1 VLAQRLVRE
10 ARRARFAPSLSGDE
24 RVEAK
29 AALEKF
35 DRAGLEVFQLILR
48 REERRRASRAS

>member
-1 VLAQRLVRE
+1 MLKD
-10 ARRARFAPSLSGDE
+10 PSLSGDE
-24 RVEAK
+24 RIEAK

-48 REERRRASRAS
+48 RDERRRASRAS

>member
-1 VLAQRLVRE
+1 MLND
-10 ARRARFAPSLSGDE
+10 PSLSGDE
-24 RVEAK
+24 RIEAK

-48 REERRRASRAS
+48 GGRYRARGTTSATRALCWFA